1 MKGQSHTARRKLS
14 ICFLITLFV
23 WSVWF
28 VFLGPIS
35 IINILQTYWP
45 ITLTMLFGSMVAGGT
60 SMGGGAV
67 AFPVLTKLLEVPP
80 HEAKVFA
87 LAIQSVGM
95 TAATLTIIAMQ
106 TKIDWRL
113 IWWASS
119 GGLIGIV
126 IGTLLLEPRLTPDFI
141 RLSFTMMTSSFGL
154 VMVFTQLRSSERCI
168 LHPFWGNQ
176 ERAIWWITGF
186 IGGTISGLVGS
197 GIDIFAFSVMVLL
210 FQMCESISTFTSIAL
225 MAINAIAGFVLHGLF
240 LKDFGFPVREY
251 WLASVPIVV
260 VGAPIGAVLFSYAQR
275 HHVVIILLGLIL
287 TELVSSLLLI
297 PLTWNSIL
305 ASIFVLTGFLC
316 FYTWIAYAQVIN
328 PGDKQKR

>member
-1 MKGQSHTARRKLS
+1 MKALASTAKHKLS
-14 ICFLITLFV
+14 ICLLIASFV

-28 VFLGPIS
+28 VLLGPTS
-35 IINILQTYWP
+35 IINILQAYWP

-80 HEAKVFA
+80 HEAKIFA

-95 TAATLTIIAMQ
+95 TAATLTIIAMK

-113 IWWASS
+113 IWWASN

-126 IGTLLLEPRLTPDFI
+126 IGTLLLEPRLPPDFI

-154 VMVFTQLRSSERCI
+154 VMVFIQLRNSERCI
-168 LHPFWGNQ
+168 LHPFWGHQ
-176 ERAIWWITGF
+176 ERAIWWTTGF
-186 IGGTISGLVGS
+186 VGGIISGLVGS

-210 FQMCESISTFTSIAL
+210 FQMCESISTPTSVAL

-240 LKDFGFPVREY
+240 LNDFGFPVREY

-260 VGAPIGAVLFSYAQR
+260 VGAPIGAILCSYAQR
-275 HHVVIILLGLIL
+275 HHIAIVLLGLIF

-297 PLTWNSIL
+297 PLTWNSLL
-305 ASIFVLTGFLC
+305 ASICVLIGFLC
-316 FYTWIAYAQVIN
+316 FYIWIAHAQV
-328 PGDKQKR
+328 K